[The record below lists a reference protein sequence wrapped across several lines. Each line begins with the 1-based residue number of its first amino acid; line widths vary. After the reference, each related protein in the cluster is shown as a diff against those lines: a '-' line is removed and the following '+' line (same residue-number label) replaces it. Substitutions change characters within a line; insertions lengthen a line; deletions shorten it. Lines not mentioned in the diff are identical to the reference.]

1 MTSLILTT
9 ATTFL
14 HPLLLLLSVFLLLS
28 GHDQP
33 GGGFAGGLVA
43 AAAYTLHSIGSGVEA
58 TRRALR
64 FSPLTLI
71 GVGVLVQLSSG
82 LIGMFLGLP
91 FLTSLW
97 ADTKL
102 PVLGQVKLGT
112 PMLFDTGVYLV
123 VLGITLTIVLSLA
136 EE

>member
-9 ATTFL
+9 AIRFL
-14 HPLLLLLSVFLLLS
+14 HPLLLLYSVFLLVS
-28 GHDQP
+28 GHDEP

-43 AAAYTLHSIGSGVEA
+43 AAGYTLYALGNRVEA
-58 TRRALR
+58 ARQALR

-71 GVGVLVQLSSG
+71 GVGVLVLIASG
-82 LIGMFLGLP
+82 LLGPLAGRP

-97 ADTKL
+97 TKVEL
-102 PVLGQVKLGT
+102 PGVGGVDLGT

-123 VLGITLTIVLSLA
+123 VLGVTLTVVLSLA
-136 EE
+136 EA